1 MSTRVLIMLIRC
13 YQWLLSPLLGAN
25 CRFHPTCSVYAMEA
39 LQLYG
44 MRRGLWLGV
53 CRIGKCHPW
62 HPGGYDPVRHPT
74 YTADLEP

>member
-1 MSTRVLIMLIRC
+1 MSTRVLITLIRC
-13 YQWLLSPLLGAN
+13 YQWLLSPVLGAN
-25 CRFHPTCSVYAMEA
+25 CRFHPTCSAYAMEA

-44 MRRGLWLGV
+44 VRRGLWLAV

-74 YTADLEP
+74 YTVDLEP

>member
-1 MSTRVLIMLIRC
+1 VSTRVLITLIRC
-13 YQWLLSPLLGAN
+13 YQWLLSSLLGAN

-62 HPGGYDPVRHPT
+62 HPGGYDPVTPT
-74 YTADLEP
+74 PIVDLEL